1 MAFHDVRFP
10 LDISLGAVGGPEQRT
25 EIITLASGFEERNAR
40 WADARYRFNVG
51 YGIRTLDQLQAFSS
65 FFLERQGRLH
75 GFRFRDWADYKS
87 CPPQQ
92 TPKADDQSLG
102 TGDGVTSDFQLI
114 KTYGS
119 GGSART
125 RIITKP
131 VAGSVLVAV
140 DGVVRSEG
148 ADYDLDALTG
158 LVSFT
163 AGHVPA
169 AGAAITA
176 GYEFDVPVRFD
187 MDHLQINTKIIGT
200 GMVGD
205 IPVVEVRS

>member
-1 MAFHDVRFP
+1 MTFHDVRFP
-10 LDISLGAVGGPEQRT
+10 LDISLGAIGGPEQQT
-25 EIITLASGFEERNAR
+25 EIITLASGYEERNAR

-51 YGIRTLDQLQAFSS
+51 YGIKTLDQLQVFSS

-75 GFRFRDWADYKS
+75 AFRFRDWADYKS
-87 CPPQQ
+87 CPPRQ
-92 TPKADDQSLG
+92 TPKADDQRIG
-102 TGDGVTSDFQLI
+102 TGDGVTAVFPLV

-119 GGSART
+119 GGSARS
-125 RIITKP
+125 RSITKP

-140 DGVVRSEG
+140 DGVIRNEG
-148 ADYDLDALTG
+148 NDFNLDALTG
-158 LVSFT
+158 LVTFS

-169 AGAAITA
+169 AGAVISA

-200 GMVGD
+200 GLIGD